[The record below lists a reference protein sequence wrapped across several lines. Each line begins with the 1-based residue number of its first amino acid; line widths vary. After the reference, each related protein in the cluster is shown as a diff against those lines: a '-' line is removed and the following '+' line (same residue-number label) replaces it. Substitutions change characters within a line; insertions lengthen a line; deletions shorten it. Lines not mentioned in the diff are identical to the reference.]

1 MCEICNGAPNCP
13 CCSEDK
19 TKCPMCDGT
28 GFDEDG
34 FACPECDESGFVD
47 NEPDWDEIR
56 DIKNGN

>member
-47 NEPDWDEIR
+47 NEPD
-56 DIKNGN
+56 